1 MQQRIMLV
9 LAAYLDKL
17 PEAERIEAI
26 NNFRRVLHEF
36 SPFNDNPVDCVL
48 WVKHERLAPNN
59 YNPNNVAPP
68 ENRLLYRSLEADGF
82 TQPVVV
88 AENKWGRYEIVDGF
102 HRQQLAQHKSSL
114 ARKLKGYVPVAVL
127 KEGPDR
133 RSSQM
138 ASTIRHNRARGRH
151 QINAMSEIVR
161 ELVQLGWEDVK
172 IGKELGM
179 DADEVLRL
187 KQVNGLLEL
196 FSGRQYSEGWT
207 VK

>member
-1 MQQRIMLV
+1 MQERIMLV
-9 LAAYLDKL
+9 LACYLDKL

-48 WVKHERLAPNN
+48 WVKNEKLAANN

-68 ENRLLYRSLEADGF
+68 ENRLLLRSLEADGF

-88 AENKWGRYEIVDGF
+88 AESERGGYEIIDGF
-102 HRQQLAQHKSSL
+102 HRQQLAQCKSSL
-114 ARKLKGYVPVAVL
+114 VRKLKGYLPIARL
-127 KEGPDR
+127 KESADK
-133 RSSQM
+133 RSSRM

-161 ELVQLGWEDVK
+161 ELVQLGWDNIK

-196 FSGRQYSEGWT
+196 FSDRQYSEGWT

>member
-9 LAAYLDKL
+9 LAGYLETL
-17 PEAERIEAI
+17 SEAERIEAI
-26 NNFRRVLHEF
+26 NNFRRLLHDF
-36 SPFNDNPVDCVL
+36 SPFNENPVDCVL
-48 WVKHERLAPNN
+48 WVKNEALVPNN

-68 ENRLLYRSLEADGF
+68 ENKLLLRSLEVDGF
-82 TQPVVV
+82 TQPIVVS
-88 AENKWGRYEIVDGF
+88 ENGPDGYEIVDGF
-102 HRQQLAQHKSSL
+102 HRQQLAQNKNSL
-114 ARKLKGYVPVAVL
+114 ARKLKGYLPVALL
-127 KEGPDR
+127 KEYDEK
-133 RSSQM
+133 RSSHM

-151 QINAMSEIVR
+151 QINAMAEIVR
-161 ELVQLGWEDVK
+161 ELAHLGWEDSQ

-196 FSGRQYSEGWT
+196 FKDRQYSESWT